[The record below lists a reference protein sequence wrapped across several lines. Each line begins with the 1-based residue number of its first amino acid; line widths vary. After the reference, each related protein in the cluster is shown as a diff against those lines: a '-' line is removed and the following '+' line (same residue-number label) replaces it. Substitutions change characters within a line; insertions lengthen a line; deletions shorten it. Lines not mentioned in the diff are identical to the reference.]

1 MAVWSLVEGSVAAD
15 SDIVTF
21 GIAHGITG
29 LAAGYSAVGN
39 AIVALLVG
47 TTATVSVPT
56 NLGPT
61 SVNARFSRSSS
72 ASVTVRAL
80 VATGVRGVQFVA

>member
-1 MAVWSLVEGSVAAD
+1 MAAWSLVEGSVAAD

-29 LAAGYSAVGN
+29 LTANPAAGN

-61 SVNARFSRSSS
+61 SVNARFSRSTS

-80 VATGVRGVQFVA
+80 VGTGVRGVQFV